1 MLVGGVADV
10 DSQQLR
16 FSLART
22 LGLFY
27 NLRCLL
33 KRGNGVV
40 SPEQLPVAG
49 LSAWEWVSDEGVT
62 LHVPT
67 APVSHVHQGALP

>member
-1 MLVGGVADV
+1 M

-22 LGLFY
+22 SGLFY

-49 LSAWEWVSDEGVT
+49 LSAWEWVSDEV
-62 LHVPT
+62 
-67 APVSHVHQGALP
+67 